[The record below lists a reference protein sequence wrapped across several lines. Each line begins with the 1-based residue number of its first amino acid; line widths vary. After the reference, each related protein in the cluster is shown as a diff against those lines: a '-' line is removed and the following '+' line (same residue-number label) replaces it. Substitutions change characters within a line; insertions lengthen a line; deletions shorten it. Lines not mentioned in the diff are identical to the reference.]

1 MFNVLRTPW
10 LHLIHCICNR
20 PCATIILIL
29 SSVVLVGRV
38 ECNFLISQS
47 WFLSR
52 AVNKGWEPGLF
63 LGYFELTTSYF
74 QRIQIE
80 SNDLPCS
87 IPSWLVAY
95 IWQLEILLAALSKKS
110 WPVYAIVMQVNLHTV
125 SSHSRTYNKQKLLIE
140 LKSVGTWRKIPQFT
154 TLIFLCLVVVWSW
167 FTGMW
172 QTGLF

>member
-1 MFNVLRTPW
+1 MFLELPEFKVW

-29 SSVVLVGRV
+29 SSEVLVGRL

-74 QRIQIE
+74 HRIQIE

-87 IPSWLVAY
+87 IPSWLVAC
-95 IWQLEILLAALSKKS
+95 ILQLEILLAALLKKS
-110 WPVYAIVMQVNLHTV
+110 WPMYAIDKYMYMYILYLVTAEHTI
-125 SSHSRTYNKQKLLIE
+125 SR
-140 LKSVGTWRKIPQFT
+140 SF
-154 TLIFLCLVVVWSW
+154 
-167 FTGMW
+167 
-172 QTGLF
+172 